1 MLVIEPP
8 GVRAIE
14 PVHTSG
20 EVGLGCL
27 NDEMEVIGHQ
37 DPGGEAQAEAVHD
50 LAEEGEEGLA
60 IGVGAEDGFA
70 LVATRGEVID
80 GAGIFDAK
88 GTCHS
93 TAQDPSAATY
103 RRGFSSW

>member
-14 PVHTSG
+14 PVHAAG
-20 EVGLGCL
+20 EVGLGRL

-37 DPGGEAQAEAVHD
+37 DPGGEAPAEAVD
-50 LAEEGEEGLA
+50 DFAEEGEKGLA

-80 GAGIFDAK
+80 GAGILNANR
-88 GTCHS
+88 TCHS
-93 TAQDPSAATY
+93 TAEDPSESSH
-103 RRGFSSW
+103 RRGFSTE

>member
-1 MLVIEPP
+1 MLVIEPSS
-8 GVRAIE
+8 VRGIE
-14 PVHTSG
+14 PVHGSG

-37 DPGGEAQAEAVHD
+37 DTGGEAPAEAVDD
-50 LAEEGEEGLA
+50 LGEEGEEGLA
-60 IGVGAEDGFA
+60 ISVGAEDGFA
-70 LVATRGEVID
+70 LVAARGEVID

-93 TAQDPSAATY
+93 TAEDPSGSSY
-103 RRGFSSW
+103 RRGFSSG

>member
-1 MLVIEPP
+1 MLVIEPS
-8 GVRAIE
+8 GIRAIE
-14 PVHTSG
+14 PVHAAG

-37 DPGGEAQAEAVHD
+37 DPGGEAPAEAVDD

-60 IGVGAEDGFA
+60 IGGGAEDGFA
-70 LVATRGEVID
+70 LVAARGEVVD
-80 GAGIFDAK
+80 GAGILDAK

-93 TAQDPSAATY
+93 TAEDPSEASHH
-103 RRGFSSW
+103 RG